1 MVVVSETKHGMH
13 VNVYLA
19 PQRIVNFAAF
29 CIQNCV
35 ELKILLEFHL
45 TVPRI
50 ALYCSVAAQVML
62 GPAVG
67 QCSCRLSH
75 LAINCDT
82 STTTLLGGQPH
93 ALRRQV
99 PQARRPRRL
108 LIKIAA

>member
-1 MVVVSETKHGMH
+1 MHAIDCQRHPSPAEGLLQNHTHRARDSLQGSAVRPRTRLYYAASEPNAGELVQLRKQSMVVVSETKHGMH

-50 ALYCSVAAQVML
+50 AL
-62 GPAVG
+62 
-67 QCSCRLSH
+67 
-75 LAINCDT
+75 
-82 STTTLLGGQPH
+82 
-93 ALRRQV
+93 
-99 PQARRPRRL
+99 
-108 LIKIAA
+108 